1 VSATATTSLEILPA
15 TLDSS
20 ALVRDYLARQ
30 PALAPFFAGHPADA
44 EAYQR
49 KANAIARRQGHARLA
64 QLAPALRPLSGPAA
78 AKLERIS
85 AGEGFLVTTGQQ
97 AGLFGGPLYTI
108 HKTLSALRLAETLE
122 ALLDRP
128 VLALFWVAA
137 DDHDWA
143 EVDHTWLLDRSGAL
157 QRITLGQP
165 ADTPPHSMAD
175 RLLGTDAEH
184 AITALAG
191 ALPETEFSAWVIDAA
206 RQAYRPDASVA
217 RAFEDLMAMLFRD
230 HDLLLMSGAHP
241 AVKEAARPTFLREI
255 RNADAHA
262 ELLARQT
269 AKLEKAGYHAQV
281 QVGSDAANLFL
292 HDARGRERLVRE
304 AGAWMLRRTKRR
316 MSDAELEAMVQATP
330 GSFSANVL
338 LRPVLESTLLPTL
351 AYIGGPSEVGY
362 FAQIG
367 CLFRAH
373 DIEAPLVF
381 PRFRITLVEGRV
393 RRVLEKFGL
402 DVASFKQPLHEITAN
417 MVRDDLPPEITKAA
431 EVIRNAL
438 HNGYDEM
445 SRAAIEIDPTLE
457 GWLSKQRNAALN
469 SVEDAERKVT
479 SHLRKRKETEL
490 AQLERAAAAL
500 SPEGTPQERVLNVL
514 PFLAR
519 YGPDLLRDM
528 KTALQVELGPV
539 SQGWDGVQCDD

>member
-1 VSATATTSLEILPA
+1 VSATSTTSLEILPA

-20 ALVRDYLARQ
+20 ALVRDYMARR
-30 PALAPFFAGHPADA
+30 PELAPFFAGHHTDP

-49 KANAIARRQGHARLA
+49 KARSIAQRLGQERLGA
-64 QLAPALRPLSGPAA
+64 LAPAIRPLSGPAA
-78 AKLERIS
+78 AKLDRIM

-108 HKTLSALRLAETLE
+108 HKTLSAMRLAETLE
-122 ALLDRP
+122 ELLDRP

-143 EVDHTWLLDRSGAL
+143 EVDHTWVLDRSGAL
-157 QRITLGQP
+157 QRITLDQP
-165 ADTPPHSMAD
+165 ADAPPHSMAD
-175 RLLGTDAEH
+175 RVLGMGVEH
-184 AITALAG
+184 AINTLAG
-191 ALPETEFSAWVIDAA
+191 ALPETEFSAWVLEAA

-230 HDLLLMSGAHP
+230 QDLLLMSGAHP
-241 AVKEAARPTFLREI
+241 AVKHAALPTFLREI
-255 RNADAHA
+255 RHSDRHA
-262 ELLARQT
+262 ALLTRHT

-281 QVGSDAANLFL
+281 PVGTDAANLFL
-292 HDARGRERLVRE
+292 HDVHGRERLVRE
-304 AGAWMLRRTKRR
+304 AGAWKLRRTRR
-316 MSDAELEAMVQATP
+316 HMNDAELEAMVQSTP
-330 GSFSANVL
+330 ASFSANVL
-338 LRPVLESTLLPTL
+338 LRPVLESMLLPTL
-351 AYIGGPSEVGY
+351 AYVGGPSEVGY

-373 DIEAPLVF
+373 GVEPPLVF

-402 DVASFKQPLHEITAN
+402 DVASFERPLHEISAN
-417 MVRDDLPPEITKAA
+417 MVRDDLPPAIAAAA

-438 HNGYDEM
+438 RSGYDQM
-445 SRAAIEIDPTLE
+445 SQAAVEIDPTLE

-469 SVEDAERKVT
+469 SVEDAERKVA

-500 SPEGTPQERVLNVL
+500 APEGTPQERVLNVL

-519 YGPDLLRDM
+519 YGPDLLRDI
-528 KTALQVELGPV
+528 KSALQIELGPV
-539 SQGWDGVQCDD
+539 APDWDGVRCDD